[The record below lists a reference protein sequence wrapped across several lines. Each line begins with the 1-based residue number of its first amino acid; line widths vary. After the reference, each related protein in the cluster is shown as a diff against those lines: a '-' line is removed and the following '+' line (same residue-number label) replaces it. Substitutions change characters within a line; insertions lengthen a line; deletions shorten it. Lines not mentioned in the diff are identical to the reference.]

1 MPCWMDLNE
10 NTPTYYGMP
19 FHLNKGFKIAY
30 DERST
35 PFDPDKSDRV
45 PSPKLIERTKKY
57 IYKRFPGLKNL
68 PITESKVCQYE
79 NSIDG
84 NFIIE
89 NHNLSSDVLIM
100 GGSSGH
106 GFKMGPGIGELVKD
120 IILKNKK
127 PPPFFSKSRLIN
139 NKNLSQYYNSQIK
152 YESEKKI

>member
-1 MPCWMDLNE
+1 
-10 NTPTYYGMP
+10 MP
-19 FHLNKGFKIAY
+19 FHLNKGFKVAY

-35 PFDPDKSDRV
+35 LFDPDKSDRI
-45 PSPKLIERTKKY
+45 PLPKLIERTKKY

-89 NHNLSSDVLIM
+89 KHNLSNDVLIM

-106 GFKMGPGIGELVKD
+106 GFKMGPGIGEFVKD
-120 IILKNKK
+120 VILKNKK
-127 PPPFFSKSRLIN
+127 IPSFLSKSRLIN
-139 NKNLSQYYNSQIK
+139 NNNLSQYYNSQIK
-152 YESEKKI
+152 YESKKRFFN